1 MSVSA
6 KLPNASGVK
15 TLLPQMIAQK
25 LSFILPLDY
34 QDPAKG
40 TIEVFARSL
49 VHKDK
54 QHQDLPWLVY
64 FQGGPG
70 FAAQRPVSHSGWI
83 KRALAEYRVL
93 LLDQRGTGLSTPVNA
108 TSLAHLDDV
117 AKADYLTHFRAD
129 NIIRDAEAI
138 RAILSP
144 ETPWT
149 ILGQSFGGFCVLRY
163 LSVAAHGLK
172 EAYITGGIP
181 PIGRSADEVYRA
193 TFKRVLQKN
202 RQFHQRFPDA
212 ASLLAALQQHL
223 LHHQVLLPSGQR
235 LTPPMLQLLG
245 IHLGMEDGP
254 EAVYYLI
261 EQALLSTPSG
271 ERINP
276 LFVERFGQMLDYNTN
291 PLFSVLHEA
300 IYCEMQ
306 PSNWAAHRIRAE
318 YPQFDAAPPAPLLL
332 TGEMIFPWMFDCF
345 EHLKPLKG
353 CAELLAQKTDWPRLY
368 DTAALATN
376 TVPVAS
382 AIYSEDM
389 FVEMEYSLET
399 AKQVANLKYWLTSEY
414 EHNGIRM
421 DGERILD
428 RLIAINRGTS
438 LR

>member
-1 MSVSA
+1 MSVSS
-6 KLPNASGVK
+6 KHPNATAS
-15 TLLPQMIAQK
+15 TSTLPQMIAEK
-25 LSFILPLDY
+25 LTFTLPLDY
-34 QDPAKG
+34 QDSSKG
-40 TIEVFARSL
+40 TINVFARTL

-54 QHQDLPWLVY
+54 QHLELPWLVY

-83 KRALAEYRVL
+83 KRALTEYRVL
-93 LLDQRGTGLSTPVNA
+93 LLDQRGTGLSSPVNA
-108 TSLAHLDDV
+108 TSLAHLDD
-117 AKADYLTHFRAD
+117 AGKADYLSHFRAD

-144 ETPWT
+144 DTPWT

-181 PIGRSADEVYRA
+181 PLERSADEVYRA
-193 TFKRVLQKN
+193 TYKRVLQKN
-202 RQFHQRFPDA
+202 RDFHQRFPDA
-212 ASLLAALQQHL
+212 ASLLAD
-223 LHHQVLLPSGQR
+223 LHRYMLEHPVLLPSGQQ
-235 LTPPMLQLLG
+235 LTPQMLQLLG

-254 EAVYYLI
+254 EGVYYLL
-261 EQALLSTPSG
+261 EQALQFTPSG

-291 PLFSVLHEA
+291 PLFAVLHEA
-300 IYCEMQ
+300 IYCQ
-306 PSNWAAHRIRAE
+306 QQASNWAAHRIRAE

-353 CAELLAQKTDWPRLY
+353 CAELLAAKADWPPLY
-368 DTAALATN
+368 DKAVLANN
-376 TVPVAS
+376 TVPVAA

-389 FVEMEYSLET
+389 FVEMDYSLET

-428 RLIAINRGTS
+428 RLIAINRGAC